1 VIPRLGD
8 SIAGTFFFLRCH
20 RQMKTGTHGSC
31 RLRAEQK
38 GQFNGLRWTR
48 IAYVGRSGFD
58 DSAACRILEKQH
70 QIDTVFAV
78 LPPSRCIGLA
88 RICRSPF

>member
-1 VIPRLGD
+1 
-8 SIAGTFFFLRCH
+8 
-20 RQMKTGTHGSC
+20 MKTGTHGSC

-70 QIDTVFAV
+70 QIDARMYWNNETEVEI
-78 LPPSRCIGLA
+78 LPFSQYIILIPG
-88 RICRSPF
+88 